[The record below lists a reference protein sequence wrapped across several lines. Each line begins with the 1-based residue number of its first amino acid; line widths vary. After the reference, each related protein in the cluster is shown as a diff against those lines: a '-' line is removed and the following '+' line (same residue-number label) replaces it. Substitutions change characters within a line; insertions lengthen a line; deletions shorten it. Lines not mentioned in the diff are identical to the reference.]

1 MVNIR
6 STGASSTGVES
17 SKPDSE
23 SDSDD
28 DTIGPRP
35 PRPGETL
42 SSLQAQ
48 VGLGWDWVINN
59 TLLKLT

>member
-28 DTIGPRP
+28 DAIGPRP

-48 VGLGWDWVINN
+48 VGLG
-59 TLLKLT
+59 